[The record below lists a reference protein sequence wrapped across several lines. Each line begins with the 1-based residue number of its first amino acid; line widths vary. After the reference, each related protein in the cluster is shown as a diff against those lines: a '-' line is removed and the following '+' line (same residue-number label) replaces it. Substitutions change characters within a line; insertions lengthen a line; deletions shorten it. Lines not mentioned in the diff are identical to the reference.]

1 MLSLVTTS
9 CAGEASHQDEQDND
23 TNTNTPTTETVT
35 TLNVASY
42 NVRYDA
48 SADYKSGDGWSSRKQ
63 DVIDIIYDYD
73 FDVVGTQ
80 EANAKQLTEMK
91 NMLINDY
98 LCIAHS
104 YGGTDGKAHNCAT
117 FFKRAR
123 FTLLDKGTFWY
134 SPTPEEESI
143 GWDADDLRLCHWGK
157 LRDKQTKQEFYFF
170 NSHLYWKL
178 EEARSKSGGVHTDMI
193 KKIAGDEPVISV
205 GDFNSKESTTQIKQI
220 LTLLKDARNSSK
232 KAAQGMA
239 NTNLGGGV
247 FQGKPVDRIDYIF
260 VSKEIEV
267 ETFRTIENRCSNGH
281 YPSDH
286 LPIVSKIK
294 IK

>member
-1 MLSLVTTS
+1 MRRLCHTLLLLSLALTL
-9 CAGEASHQDEQDND
+9 AGCRA
-23 TNTNTPTTETVT
+23 TRLT
-35 TLNVASY
+35 VASY

-48 SADYKSGDGWSSRKQ
+48 GADAKSGDSWAERKQ
-63 DVIDIIYDYD
+63 AVADVVLQHNFDI
-73 FDVVGTQ
+73 VGTQ
-80 EANAKQLTEMK
+80 EANARQLPELK
-91 NMLINDY
+91 ALLEGYD
-98 LCIAHS
+98 CITHP
-104 YGGTDGKAHNCAT
+104 YGGGDGKAHNCTT
-117 FFKRAR
+117 FFKQDK
-123 FTLLDKGTFWY
+123 FELLDEGTFWY

-193 KKIAGDEPVISV
+193 KMIAGDKPVISV
-205 GDFNSKESTTQIKQI
+205 GDFNSKEGTTQIKHI
-220 LTLLKDARNSSK
+220 LTLLKDARTSSK

-247 FQGKPVDRIDYIF
+247 FQGSPVDRIDYIF
-260 VSKEIEV
+260 VSKDIEV
-267 ETFRTIENRCSNGH
+267 ETFRTIEDKCANGH